1 MDLKWLL
8 YTMVAL
14 LLGGETGGKCP
25 KLTSFSGGECGGES
39 TGAVKYAISSFCG
52 RMKCGSVRTSGR
64 TGDLIM

>member
-25 KLTSFSGGECGGES
+25 KLTSFSGGECGGQSMGEWGLLS
-39 TGAVKYAISSFCG
+39 TV
-52 RMKCGSVRTSGR
+52 
-64 TGDLIM
+64 LIVI